1 MGPDWVMLSV
11 VSVLGLAVVILGIM
25 GYSAAGIPFSGST
38 RLTGAPGKTVGT
50 FSIALGLALIWWA
63 GRIFG
68 PKASDGFAYA
78 FVRAL
83 PLGVAI
89 YTVARVGWLLRTG
102 SRYGRPTCPL
112 AEARPLRASRTTDGF
127 ITCPHCGKRMVDTE
141 QEKCRFCAED
151 LRNG

>member
-38 RLTGAPGKTVGT
+38 RLTGAPGKTIGT
-50 FSIALGLALIWWA
+50 ISIALGLALIWWA

-68 PKASDGFAYA
+68 PKASDGFAHA
-78 FVRAL
+78 FVRGF

-89 YTVARVGWLLRTG
+89 YAVARIGWLLRA
-102 SRYGRPTCPL
+102 C
-112 AEARPLRASRTTDGF
+112 AENTPGLRAARATSSRSRQANDGF
-127 ITCPHCGKRMVDTE
+127 ITCPHCEKRMVDTE
-141 QEKCRFCAED
+141 QEECRFCGGH
-151 LRNG
+151 LRNS